1 MGYFD
6 FQKKSDCIMCIDSD
20 GCAMDTMEVK
30 HRTCFGP
37 QWIKTFGLTEHEA
50 ECMELWLSINL
61 YSITRG
67 INRFKGLALALAE
80 VEKRGLGNIEGLAEY
95 DSYIVRW
102 HEYVKQLQA
111 ALPGLSEDNVKILN
125 TFNLRVFYMTT
136 YAGCADD
143 KAFYAE
149 FDRRLAMAKEKLG
162 LM

>member
-1 MGYFD
+1 MFPLGRYWEDETHFKYIV
-6 FQKKSDCIMCIDSD
+6 QKGECNKDNLSKIKLKKWLGID
-20 GCAMDTMEVK
+20 
-30 HRTCFGP
+30 
-37 QWIKTFGLTEHEA
+37 
-50 ECMELWLSINL
+50 
-61 YSITRG
+61 
-67 INRFKGLALALAE
+67 
-80 VEKRGLGNIEGLAEY
+80 GLAEY

-136 YAGCADD
+136 YAGCVDD

-149 FDRRLAMAKEKLG
+149 FDRRLVMAKEKLG

>member
-1 MGYFD
+1 MRQGGTACCKMRVL
-6 FQKKSDCIMCIDSD
+6 QRQRSLVSD
-20 GCAMDTMEVK
+20 
-30 HRTCFGP
+30 
-37 QWIKTFGLTEHEA
+37 
-50 ECMELWLSINL
+50 
-61 YSITRG
+61 YSRI
-67 INRFKGLALALAE
+67 
-80 VEKRGLGNIEGLAEY
+80 
-95 DSYIVRW
+95 SW

>member
-1 MGYFD
+1 MEDTGRMRRILNILCRRASVIRIIYPRLKL
-6 FQKKSDCIMCIDSD
+6 KK
-20 GCAMDTMEVK
+20 
-30 HRTCFGP
+30 
-37 QWIKTFGLTEHEA
+37 
-50 ECMELWLSINL
+50 WL
-61 YSITRG
+61 G
-67 INRFKGLALALAE
+67 
-80 VEKRGLGNIEGLAEY
+80 IEGLAEY